1 MTSVGTASMG
11 FSTRLL
17 LGLYQFFWHLALPV
31 ALLRLLWK
39 SRLQK
44 EYRTHINERL
54 GFSWAVND
62 RQPRVWVHAVSVG
75 ETRAAAP
82 LIESLINQGESI
94 LLTHMT
100 PTGRAT
106 GQQIFAEFIQTGQLV
121 QSYLPYDISWA
132 VKSFYRH
139 FSIKLG
145 LIMETEVWPTLVL
158 VAQKNSLPIVLVNA
172 RLSERSARRISRF
185 KGFAKTVYGAFYQI
199 LAQTNLDAK
208 RYSSLDLQNIQVT
221 GNLKFDVQA
230 NSAQIDQALHIKKL
244 LPTHLQI
251 VCAAS
256 TREGEEELI
265 IQAWEKL
272 AEHSINLIN
281 ARLLIVPRHPQRFE
295 AVFQLLQNHF
305 DSISRRSTFVN
316 EQNFAESIVS
326 NPIILGDSMGEM
338 SLYYALS
345 DFVIMGGSLQPLGG
359 QNFIEACALGRPI
372 ILGEHTF
379 NFQQASA
386 DVIDANAAI
395 RIFDEEDLV
404 KAVDLLLSNQTIKES
419 MSACALDFASQHTGA
434 TQKILQVVQSIQR
447 SQKTL
452 AASLNQ

>member
-1 MTSVGTASMG
+1 MTSLGNASMS

-17 LGLYQFFWHLALPV
+17 LGLYQVFWYLALPI

-44 EYRTHINERL
+44 EYRAHINERL
-54 GFSWAVND
+54 GFSWPVND
-62 RQPRVWVHAVSVG
+62 RQPRIWVHAVSVG

-82 LIESLINQGESI
+82 LIDSLIARGEQI

-106 GQQIFAEFIQTGQLV
+106 GQQIFSELIQKGQLV
-121 QSYLPYDISWA
+121 QAYLPYDIAWA
-132 VKSFYRH
+132 VSSFYRH

-145 LIMETEVWPTLVL
+145 LIMETEVWPTLVMA
-158 VAQKNSLPIVLVNA
+158 AQKKSLPIILVNA

-185 KGFAKTVYGAFYQI
+185 KQFANAVYGAFHQI

-208 RYSSLDLQNIQVT
+208 RYLSLGLRNVQIT

-230 NSAQIDQALHIKKL
+230 NQTQIEHALQIKKR
-244 LPTHLQI
+244 LPSNLQI
-251 VCAAS
+251 ICAAS
-256 TREGEEELI
+256 TREGEEEII
-265 IQAWEKL
+265 IQAWKQW
-272 AEHSINLIN
+272 AERLENRVN

-295 AVFQLLQNHF
+295 TVNQLLESNF
-305 DSISRRSTFVN
+305 DQTGRRSMSTN
-316 EQNFAESIVS
+316 EQSFADLIVGNS
-326 NPIILGDSMGEM
+326 IILGDTMGEM

-345 DFVIMGGSLQPLGG
+345 DIVIMGGSLQPLGG

-379 NFQQASA
+379 NFQQASR

-395 RIFDEEDLV
+395 RVFDVEDLV
-404 KAVDLLLSNQTIKES
+404 KAIDLLLSNQTIKEN
-419 MSACALDFASQHTGA
+419 MGAHALDFANQHTGA
-434 TQKILQVVQSIQR
+434 TEKILQVVQTIQK
-447 SQKTL
+447 SQK
-452 AASLNQ
+452 S